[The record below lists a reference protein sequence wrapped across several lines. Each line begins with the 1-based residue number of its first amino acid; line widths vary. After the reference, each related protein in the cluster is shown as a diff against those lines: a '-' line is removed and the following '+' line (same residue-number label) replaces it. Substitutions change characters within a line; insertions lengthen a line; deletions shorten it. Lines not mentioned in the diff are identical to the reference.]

1 MLEFFRATPRQNRAV
16 TKTQVGSVVENRD
29 VAFAQQAGDRAQRA
43 AKSAVEKH
51 GVLAVEK
58 FRDAPFEFAVEIGHA

>member
-1 MLEFFRATPRQNRAV
+1 MLEFLRATPRQNRAV
-16 TKTQVGSVVENRD
+16 TKTQMRAVVQNRD
-29 VAFAQQAGDRAQRA
+29 VAFAQQAGNRAQRA

>member
-1 MLEFFRATPRQNRAV
+1 MLEFFSATPRQYRAV
-16 TKTQVGSVVENRD
+16 TKTQMGSIVENGY
-29 VAFAQQAGDRAQRA
+29 VAFAQQPRDRAQRA

-51 GVLAVEK
+51 GVLAIEK